1 MGLAF
6 TNVVIDAILVVQA
19 KRDLEN
25 GSQDLMSLSWISNGI
40 GGVTGC
46 IVGGLMTQYSHP
58 KYSFLIVSIMGLV
71 VGLNSLNLTKETE

>member
-19 KRDLEN
+19 KKDPVN
-25 GSQDLMSLSWISNGI
+25 GSQDLMSLSWIANGV

-46 IVGGLMTQYSHP
+46 VIGGLMT
-58 KYSFLIVSIMGLV
+58 
-71 VGLNSLNLTKETE
+71 